1 MTVYL
6 SVRRAI
12 VGEVSVP
19 IHPVI
24 AEAVRG
30 LAAQRRCMP
39 TTNCYA
45 RRNGGTGY
53 HASCTC
59 MIGECH
65 ATAGVDDE
73 LRVHGLAGLRIIDAS
88 VPPAVTSI
96 NTKAPTIMIAE
107 KVPSAGTGGSSE
119 GRLNRQLTE
128 PMHL

>member
-12 VGEVSVP
+12 VGEVEFEYT
-19 IHPVI
+19 VI
-24 AEAVRG
+24 AEAVGAERG
-30 LAAQRRCMP
+30 LAGAQVHADDELLREAQRRH
-39 TTNCYA
+39 
-45 RRNGGTGY
+45 RLSRQL
-53 HASCTC
+53 HLHD
-59 MIGECH
+59 GECH

-107 KVPSAGTGGSSE
+107 KGAARERLAAHPRAG
-119 GRLNRQLTE
+119 
-128 PMHL
+128 